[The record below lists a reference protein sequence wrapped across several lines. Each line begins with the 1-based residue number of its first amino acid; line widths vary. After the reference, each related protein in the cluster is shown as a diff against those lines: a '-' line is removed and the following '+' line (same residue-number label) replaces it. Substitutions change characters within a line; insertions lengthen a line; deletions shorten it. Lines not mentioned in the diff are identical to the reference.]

1 MDIDRK
7 ARLRRVAV
15 AALLAL
21 SVLSLGGWAP
31 LRRAEQAPAL
41 LLAPVEALCSA
52 LAPERDPGEAQ
63 VLEALVS
70 DARLAFAGWE
80 QSLLREGPASPPG
93 MRRLLAPVLARDPAR
108 RELRVLAPAGSVREG
123 APATHRAALVGF
135 VAAVEP
141 GPEPG
146 TELAVVHSLGRAG
159 QRAVA
164 AEWSSGPQ
172 ARSVQVLVGADGRD
186 DPHRPALPVVA
197 RSSSVPPPPDQLC
210 WTRDVSSLGDSLPA
224 GLLLGRLE
232 AAGGE
237 APGGAA
243 RLRLGDTLVVRP
255 LLDPFALDL
264 LALAAAPGAAREP
277 RRLGA
282 HLLATS
288 RGPSTLRLDRG
299 ARDGVRA
306 GDWVT
311 QAGLWLGV
319 VTDVGAGT
327 AVVDAA
333 LPDGPLLCV
342 TRVGEVR
349 TLGLRPASWPEGWQP
364 VRGDLLALG
373 RPATGGLLVGLVAG
387 VDEDGVRVERLAP
400 QAAQAVTVWGP

>member
-1 MDIDRK
+1 MDTDRK
-7 ARLRRVAV
+7 ARLRRAAV

-31 LRRAEQAPAL
+31 LRRVEQAPAVL
-41 LLAPVEALCSA
+41 LRPLEELCAALV
-52 LAPERDPGEAQ
+52 PEREAGEAQ
-63 VLEALVS
+63 VLEALVG

-93 MRRLLAPVLARDPAR
+93 TQRLLAPVLARDTGR
-108 RELRVLAPAGSVREG
+108 RELRLLAPAGAVRAG
-123 APATHRAALVGF
+123 APATHRTALVGF
-135 VAAVEP
+135 VASVEP
-141 GPEPG
+141 GPEAG
-146 TELAVVHSLGRAG
+146 TELAVVQPLGRAG

-164 AEWSSGPQ
+164 AEWSTGPQ
-172 ARSVQVLVGADGRD
+172 ARPVQVLVGADGRD
-186 DPHRPALPVVA
+186 DPRRPALPVVA

-232 AAGGE
+232 AADGE

-243 RLRLGDTLVVRP
+243 RLRLGDALVVRP

-282 HLLATS
+282 RLAVTS
-288 RGPSTLRLDRG
+288 RGPATLRLDRG

-319 VTDVGAGT
+319 VSDVGAGT

-333 LPDGPLLCV
+333 LPHGPLLCV
-342 TRVGEVR
+342 TRAGEVR
-349 TLGLRPASWPEGWQP
+349 TLGLLPGSWPEGWQP

-387 VDEDGVRVERLAP
+387 VDEDGLRVERLEPDASR
-400 QAAQAVTVWGP
+400 AVTVWGP